1 MCASVLRK
9 LSNRERKGNF
19 QLFMITNYSQITLN
33 VWNIMIVLYDYRVW
47 NIMFVL
53 YDYRVWNIM
62 FVLYDY
68 RVWNSVGLQVLHQ
81 RDSS

>member
-53 YDYRVWNIM
+53 YDYRVWN
-62 FVLYDY
+62 
-68 RVWNSVGLQVLHQ
+68 SVGLQVLHQ